1 MSGIQLSNELVTD
14 LKSVMEKHDPSTS
27 DDLMFLQ
34 YLSAVSGFV
43 LAHQTQPGMDKKEF
57 LNDLSAFTAQV
68 VDQVSGDMAPKQ
80 PAEDAFGIWKPG
92 QS

>member
-14 LKSVMEKHDPSTS
+14 IKSVMEKHDPSTS

-57 LNDLSAFTAQV
+57 MNELSAFTAQV
-68 VDQVSGDMAPKQ
+68 VDQVSEDMAPKQ
-80 PAEDAFGIWKPG
+80 PAEDAFGVWKPG